1 MDCGPSASF
10 RPGHQGPGGILH
22 PSEGKR
28 VQGYGD
34 TGIGDIVQRVADRAG
49 IGRKIGNHTLRRTG
63 ARLAHFAGVPLVEIM
78 AGLGHASEK
87 EAIRYLGLT
96 VLELGKAQRKVY
108 DYIQSSRPRWSFARA
123 RQWLSTEERKNGK

>member
-1 MDCGPSASF
+1 
-10 RPGHQGPGGILH
+10 
-22 PSEGKR
+22 
-28 VQGYGD
+28 
-34 TGIGDIVQRVADRAG
+34 
-49 IGRKIGNHTLRRTG
+49 
-63 ARLAHFAGVPLVEIM
+63 M